1 MSVKLCQEIRLI
13 PVLFPVLFPV
23 LSNYVRVSMNV
34 SKKGCSGYS
43 TNTATA
49 DPSSLG
55 TNGLHAFNDPYNST
69 YIGHQVQH

>member
-13 PVLFPVLFPV
+13 PFPCIID
-23 LSNYVRVSMNV
+23 SGNYVRVSMNV
-34 SKKGCSGYS
+34 SKKGCSGYC

-69 YIGHQVQH
+69 YTGHQVEH

>member
-13 PVLFPVLFPV
+13 PFHRIID
-23 LSNYVRVSMNV
+23 SGNYVRVSMNV

-43 TNTATA
+43 TNTYTATA
-49 DPSSLG
+49 DPSSQG
-55 TNGLHAFNDPYNST
+55 TTELHAFNDPYNST